1 MKIRLSL
8 LGILLF
14 LLAGC
19 QRPPPPREDVP
30 RPVRTQAVETERSR
44 VALTLPAEVRPRIET
59 RYGFR
64 VGGKIAQRLVSVGDT
79 VAPGQLLARLDP
91 QDLAPAVAA
100 AQSQLDAAR
109 TEQKLARIELTRL
122 RDLRQQNYVS
132 QAQVDRQQ
140 AATDASDARVRSAQ
154 AQLTQAGTQVEFQ
167 SLKADVHGVVT
178 AIEAE
183 AGQVVAAGQ
192 AVVRVARGGDFE
204 LAVNVP
210 EKELA
215 VARKTGEWRAEIP
228 ALGGEPRSATLR
240 ELSPV
245 ADSASRTYPMRLT
258 LRGDLRGIALGM
270 SATVQALHETAPA
283 FVLPL
288 SALYSLDGKPHVWL
302 VAADLTVQP
311 VPVATSGFLDDA
323 VRITAGL
330 SAGDRVVTAGAN
342 LLVAGQKVRLLPSD
356 TVVGAAR

>member
-1 MKIRLSL
+1 MTKRLFLS
-8 LGILLF
+8 GIALA

-19 QRPPPPREDVP
+19 QKPPPVRNETP
-30 RPVRTQAVETERSR
+30 RPVRTLTVDAQRSQ

-79 VAPGQLLARLDP
+79 VAPGQLLAKLDP

-109 TEQKLARIELTRL
+109 TDQKLARIELNRL
-122 RDLRQQNYVS
+122 RDLRQQNFVS

-140 AATDASDARVRSAQ
+140 AATEAADARVRSAQ

-167 SLKADVHGVVT
+167 SLKADVHGVVM

-192 AVVRVARGGDFE
+192 PVVRVARGGDFE

-210 EKELA
+210 EKDLA
-215 VARKTGEWRAEIP
+215 IARAAGQWRATIA
-228 ALGGEPRSATLR
+228 ALGGEPRTATLR

-245 ADSASRTYPMRLT
+245 ADPASRTYPMRLT

-270 SATVQALHETAPA
+270 SATVQALHETMPA

-302 VAADLTVQP
+302 VAADQTVQP
-311 VPVATSGFLDDA
+311 VPVATGGFLDEA

-356 TVVGAAR
+356 AAEGGQ